1 MNKKVEWDIIV
12 PVKLPISLKNV
23 EPGKLHPSL
32 LRKIPQGGQLH
43 YLAADAWNAM
53 VDAAKADGIELKP
66 TSSGDTYRS
75 YDAQKA
81 GFLQRYQ
88 LEPITNQSTKTF
100 EGKTWYLKKGMA
112 MLATPG
118 KSQHNLGLAV
128 DIHSAGENKRLDWL
142 IKNVLKFGFSWE
154 VVPSE
159 PWHIRYTEGDQVP
172 QAVKEWLALN
182 PKDPGIFGTPAEQKA
197 VAEAAAVKKQEN
209 VVVNNE
215 SKEDPSSLPIISKPN
230 KGKAVKKLQSLLTQK
245 GFSAGADGDFGP
257 KTEEMVKKFQEKNK
271 LPVNGVV
278 DQATWAALLS

>member
-1 MNKKVEWDIIV
+1 MNKKVEWDIVV
-12 PVKLPISLKNV
+12 PIKLPISLKNV

-32 LRKIPQGGQLH
+32 LREIPQGGKLH

-75 YDAQKA
+75 YDVQKA

-88 LEPITNQSTKTF
+88 LEPVANQSTKTF
-100 EGKTWYLKKGMA
+100 EGKTWYLKRGMA
-112 MLATPG
+112 MMATPG
-118 KSQHNLGLAV
+118 KSNHNLGLAV
-128 DIHSAGENKRLDWL
+128 DIHSASEKKRLDWL
-142 IKNVLKFGFSWE
+142 IKNVLKFGWSWE

-172 QAVKEWLALN
+172 QAVKEWLALH
-182 PKDPGIFGTPAEQKA
+182 PKEPSIFGTLAEQKA
-197 VAEAAAVKKQEN
+197 AAEAAAVKKQEN

-245 GFSAGADGDFGP
+245 GFPAGADGDFGP

>member
-32 LRKIPQGGQLH
+32 LRDIPQGGKLH

-53 VDAAKADGIELKP
+53 VDAAKKDGIELKP
-66 TSSGDTYRS
+66 TSAGDTYRS
-75 YDAQKA
+75 YDSQKA

-88 LEPITNQSTKTF
+88 LQPIPGQSTKTF

-128 DIHSAGENKRLDWL
+128 DIHTASDPKRLKWL
-142 IKNVLKFGFSWE
+142 IANVLKFGFSWE

-159 PWHIRYTEGDQVP
+159 PWHIRYTEGDAVP
-172 QAVKEWLALN
+172 QAVKDWLALN
-182 PKDPGIFGTPAEQKA
+182 PKPAGMFGTPAEQKA
-197 VAEAAAVKKQEN
+197 AAEAIEVKKSEPK
-209 VVVNNE
+209 VVDVSIAKN
-215 SKEDPSSLPIISKPN
+215 KPRLIKDN
-230 KGKAVKKLQSLLTQK
+230 KGKAIKEAQELLTK
-245 GFSAGADGDFGP
+245 HGFQCRPDGDFGP
-257 KTEEMVKKFQEKNK
+257 KTQERVKQFQKSKSIPITGEI
-271 LPVNGVV
+271 
-278 DQATWAALLS
+278 DETTWVALLS

>member
-1 MNKKVEWDIIV
+1 MSKVEWDIIV

-43 YLAADAWNAM
+43 YLVADAWNAM
-53 VDAAKADGIELKP
+53 VDAAKTDGIELKP
-66 TSSGDTYRS
+66 TSSGDAYRS

-118 KSQHNLGLAV
+118 KSQHNLGLAI
-128 DIHSAGENKRLDWL
+128 DIHSAGEKKRLGWL

-159 PWHIRYTEGDQVP
+159 PWHLRYTEGDAVP
-172 QAVKEWLALN
+172 QAVKEWLVLN
-182 PKDPGIFGTPAEQKA
+182 PKEPGIFGTPSEQKA
-197 VAEAAAVKKQEN
+197 VAEQKTAEQNKPSVLPEAVEKA
-209 VVVNNE
+209 NE
-215 SKEDPSSLPIISKPN
+215 RPN
-230 KGKAVKKLQSLLTQK
+230 LRLGQK
-245 GFSAGADGDFGP
+245 GSYIKEVQRLLSKHGFACSPDGDYGA
-257 KTEEMVKKFQEKNK
+257 KTEGTIKSFQEKNK
-271 LPVNGVV
+271 IPVSGIV
-278 DQATWAALLS
+278 DKETWIALLS

>member
-12 PVKLPISLKNV
+12 PIKLPISLKNV

-32 LRKIPQGGQLH
+32 LREIPQGGKLH

-75 YDAQKA
+75 YDSQKA

-88 LEPITNQSTKTF
+88 LEPVANQSTKTF
-100 EGKTWYLKKGMA
+100 EGKTWYLKRGMA
-112 MLATPG
+112 MMATPG
-118 KSQHNLGLAV
+118 KSNHNLGLAV
-128 DIHSAGENKRLDWL
+128 DIHSASEKKRLNWL
-142 IKNVLKFGFSWE
+142 IANVRKFGWSWE

-197 VAEAAAVKKQEN
+197 AAEAAAVKKQEN

-245 GFSAGADGDFGP
+245 GFPAGADGDFGP

>member
-53 VDAAKADGIELKP
+53 VDAAKADGVELKP

-75 YDAQKA
+75 YDSQKA
-81 GFLQRYQ
+81 GFLRRYQ
-88 LEPITNQSTKTF
+88 LQPIPNQKTKTF

-118 KSQHNLGLAV
+118 KSNHNLGLAV
-128 DIHSAGENKRLDWL
+128 DIHTVGEKKRLNWL
-142 IKNVLKFGFSWE
+142 IANVLKFGWSWE

-159 PWHIRYTEGDQVP
+159 PWHIRYTEGDQSP

-182 PKDPGIFGTPAEQKA
+182 PKDPSIFGTVAEQKI
-197 VAEAAAVKKQEN
+197 VAEAVVKTQQPKAVNISVAKNKPKLIKNYKGRAVKQAQTLL
-209 VVVNNE
+209 
-215 SKEDPSSLPIISKPN
+215 SKH
-230 KGKAVKKLQSLLTQK
+230 
-245 GFSAGADGDFGP
+245 GFRCRPDGDFGP
-257 KTEEMVKKFQEKNK
+257 KTYALVKNFQKSK
-271 LPVNGVV
+271 SLPETGEV
-278 DQATWAALLS
+278 DERTWAALLS

>member
-128 DIHSAGENKRLDWL
+128 DIHSAGEKKRLDWL
-142 IKNVLKFGFSWE
+142 IKNVVKFGFSWE

-159 PWHIRYTEGDQVP
+159 PWHIRYTEGDTVP
-172 QAVKEWLALN
+172 QAVKDWVAIN
-182 PKDPGIFGTPAEQKA
+182 PKEGSAFGTTAEQKT
-197 VAEAAAVKKQEN
+197 AAAVKQSIAAIDTSVGAGK
-209 VVVNNE
+209 
-215 SKEDPSSLPIISKPN
+215 PRIIKDN
-230 KGKAVKKLQSLLTQK
+230 KGKAVKEMQALLVK
-245 GFSAGADGDFGP
+245 HGFKCTPDGDFGA
-257 KTEEMVKKFQEKNK
+257 KTQDLVKQFQESKSI
-271 LPVNGVV
+271 PVTGEV
-278 DQATWAALLS
+278 DQTTWAALLS